1 MTSDNFLGLTLLI
14 LACGAGSYFWRGLGV
29 WVADRVDV
37 ESDWFM
43 WITCVAFA
51 MIAGLVSRVIM
62 LPVGDLE
69 HTALLNR
76 LASVAVAV
84 IAYRLTNQSLLF
96 GVLAGALVLPI
107 LGFFTGR

>member
-1 MTSDNFLGLTLLI
+1 MNDSFLGLTLLV

-37 ESDWFM
+37 ESNWFR

-62 LPVGDLE
+62 LPVGELE

-76 LASVAVAV
+76 LAGVAVALLV
-84 IAYRLTNQSLLF
+84 YRVANKSLLL
-96 GVLAGALVLPI
+96 GVLAGAAVLPI
-107 LGFFTGR
+107 LEAITRG